1 MERKQIA
8 TTDAPG
14 AVGPYS
20 QGNAIGNL
28 VFTAGQ
34 IGLDPATGQFISDDV
49 QDQTRRALTSI
60 QAILET
66 AGASMSDVVKTTVF
80 LSDMDN
86 FKLMNEIY
94 MRFFEEPY
102 PARSAVAVKDLP
114 LGALVEIEA
123 IAVKAK

>member
-8 TTDAPG
+8 TDSAPG

-34 IGLDPATGQFISDDV
+34 IGLDPTTGQFVSDDV

-60 QAILET
+60 KAILET
-66 AGASMSDVVKTTVF
+66 AGASLSDVVKTTVF
-80 LSDMDN
+80 LSDMGN

-94 MRFFEEPY
+94 MQFFDEPY

-123 IAVKAK
+123 IAVKGE

>member
-1 MERKQIA
+1 MKRKQIA
-8 TTDAPG
+8 TASAPG

-34 IGLDPATGQFISDDV
+34 IGLDPATGQFVSDDV

-60 QAILET
+60 MQ
-66 AGASMSDVVKTTVF
+66 
-80 LSDMDN
+80 
-86 FKLMNEIY
+86 
-94 MRFFEEPY
+94 FFEEPY
-102 PARSAVAVKDLP
+102 PARSAVAAKDLP

-123 IAVKAK
+123 IAVKSE

>member
-60 QAILET
+60 PAILET

-94 MRFFEEPY
+94 MQFFEEPY

>member
-8 TTDAPG
+8 TDNAPG

-34 IGLDPATGQFISDDV
+34 IGLDPTTGQFVSDDV

-60 QAILET
+60 KAILET
-66 AGASMSDVVKTTVF
+66 AGASLNDVVKTTVF
-80 LSDMDN
+80 LSDMGN

-94 MRFFEEPY
+94 KQFFEEPY

-123 IAVKAK
+123 IAVKGE

>member
-1 MERKQIA
+1 MKRTQIA
-8 TTDAPG
+8 TASAPG

-34 IGLDPATGQFISDDV
+34 IGLDPATGQFVSGDV

-66 AGASMSDVVKTTVF
+66 AGASLSDVVKTTVF
-80 LSDMDN
+80 LSDMGN
-86 FKLMNEIY
+86 FKLMNEVY
-94 MRFFEEPY
+94 MQFFEEPY

-123 IAVKAK
+123 IAVKGE